1 MSRRTVP
8 CPGCGATLTFQSA
21 ASVCIV
27 CPYCG
32 GGSMRTDRALEAFG
46 TVAEL
51 APIESPLEL
60 HQSGRLGG
68 LGYTAVGLIQLD
80 HGAGPWNEWCLL
92 FDDGTWGWYAEAQGQ
107 TLLTRKV
114 EGVAAPPWS
123 GLAPEQELEIVGHGR
138 YLVAEVGEAR
148 LTSARGE
155 LPVRVVPGGTVRYAD
170 LRAADGGFA
179 TLDYGQGT
187 ALEGAYVGR
196 EVDPRE
202 LGLDPEKAAR
212 VEKRVEAKRLQCA
225 KCGGAVR
232 MRDPASL
239 RVVCESCG
247 TLLAPDAEGTK
258 ALGKAAVLAS
268 HPAIP
273 LGTKGTLRGTAYE
286 VLAYLVRSVRVDGV
300 RYPWSEYLVRTS
312 KGAYHW
318 LVESSGHWVLA
329 TPVGPGKAKA
339 GASVATYG
347 GRTFKHFQGGQA
359 VVDHVQ
365 GEVYWAVAVGET
377 VKVADY
383 VDPPF
388 LLSVERT
395 EKESNVSLG
404 EHVPVEEVAAAF
416 PSAERLRAP
425 VGVGPAQPNPYAAT
439 KGGFWRAGCLM
450 TVVLG
455 VLMAVVAGTAGSG
468 NVGALFPG
476 AVLAF
481 ALLLPAIVVQTR
493 ASSFEVRRWADSD
506 HPMTQSSDDDE

>member
-1 MSRRTVP
+1 VSLRTVP

-32 GGSMRTDRALEAFG
+32 GGSMRTDRALESFG

-60 HQSGRLGG
+60 YHTGRFGG
-68 LGYTAVGLIQLD
+68 LGWTAVGLLQLD

-114 EGVAAPPWS
+114 EGVAAPIHS
-123 GLAPEQELEIVGHGR
+123 ELAPDQELEIAGHGR
-138 YLVAEVGEAR
+138 YVVAEVGEAR

-155 LPVRVVPGGTVRYAD
+155 LPVRVVPGTTVRYAD
-170 LRAADGGFA
+170 LRAADGGFG
-179 TLDYGQGT
+179 TLDYGVGIT
-187 ALEGAYVGR
+187 LEHAYVGR
-196 EVDPRE
+196 EVDPKE
-202 LGLDPEKAAR
+202 LGLDPEKAVRA
-212 VEKRVEAKRLQCA
+212 EKRVEAKRLQCA
-225 KCGGAVR
+225 QCGGAVR

-247 TLLAPDAEGTK
+247 TLLAPDAEGTR
-258 ALGKAAVLAS
+258 AFGKAALLAS
-268 HPAIP
+268 HPTIP
-273 LGTKGTLRGTAYE
+273 LGTKGTLRGTSYE
-286 VLAYLVRSVRVDGV
+286 VLAYLVRSVRVDGT
-300 RYPWSEYLVRTS
+300 RYPWSEYLLRTP

-318 LVESSGHWVLA
+318 LVESSGHWLRA

-339 GASVATYG
+339 GGLVGTYG
-347 GRTFKHFQGGQA
+347 GRTFRHFQGGEA

-365 GEVYWAVAVGET
+365 GEVYWAVAVGEKM
-377 VKVADY
+377 KVADY

-395 EKESNVSLG
+395 GKETNVSVG
-404 EHVPVEEVAAAF
+404 EYLPVEEVAAAF
-416 PSAERLRAP
+416 PAAERIRAP
-425 VGVGPAQPNPYAAT
+425 VGVAPAQPNPYVGS
-439 KGGFWRAGCLM
+439 KGKFWGAGCLM
-450 TVVLG
+450 TTVLG
-455 VLMAVVAGTAGSG
+455 ALMLAIGSAAGGA

-493 ASSFEVRRWADSD
+493 ASTFEVRRWADSD
-506 HPMTQSSDDDE
+506 HPMTRSSDDDE